1 MPSNLELKKSLE
13 QTKKQLVVKD
23 KEIAEL
29 NAKLSKFL
37 ALEES
42 VEDSASEPRIPV
54 SDKTLENVPVDISVD
69 IEPSVTMP
77 ILENSLVNGE
87 DKTTEK
93 KKKKRSAWSLY
104 LW

>member
-23 KEIAEL
+23 KEIADL

-37 ALEES
+37 ELEELAKKNDVVNS
-42 VEDSASEPRIPV
+42 VKDIVEEIVAVSISTETKIDTDKNPNNTPVQSET
-54 SDKTLENVPVDISVD
+54 KAVD
-69 IEPSVTMP
+69 
-77 ILENSLVNGE
+77 
-87 DKTTEK
+87 K
-93 KKKKRSAWSLY
+93 KKKKRSAWNLY